1 VTLPAVSLEIVPVER
16 AAALARFVRLP
27 DLLARGDP
35 AYVAPLHDEQRKILT
50 PKHNTYFE
58 QAEACYWL
66 ARRDGRDVGRIS
78 AQWDRRVGREGHF
91 GMLAAED
98 DPAVFR
104 ALFDAVEAW
113 HRARG
118 NERILGPF
126 DLSANES
133 LGVLVDGFGTP
144 PMLLMSHGARYVGAR
159 VEEQGYGKAK
169 DLIAYLYDTAT
180 ELPPGPR
187 RMVERT
193 LPAGLVIRPLDMKRY
208 ADEVKTVSALF
219 NDAWA
224 DNWGFVPLS
233 EAETDQM
240 ARQLK
245 MLLNAKL
252 IWFAEFEGEPIGFI
266 VALPNLNEAIADLD
280 GRLLPFGW
288 AKLLWRLK
296 VSGVSSAR
304 IPLMGVRRSFQRGLL
319 GTLVPFLL
327 IDAVRREGLKL
338 GYRSTELSWILEDN
352 AAMCGIIEA
361 LGGVPYKTYRLYEKA
376 MVAAG

>member
-1 VTLPAVSLEIVPVER
+1 MRAVEIVPVDRPAELR
-16 AAALARFVRLP
+16 RFVRLP
-27 DLLARGDP
+27 DLLSRSDP

-58 QAEACYWL
+58 QAEARYWL

-78 AQWDRRVGREGHF
+78 AQWDRRIGREGHF

-104 ALFDAVEAW
+104 ALFAVVEEW
-113 HRARG
+113 HRERG
-118 NERILGPF
+118 IERIVGPF

-133 LGVLVDGFGTP
+133 LGVLVDGFETP
-144 PMLLMSHGARYVGAR
+144 PMLLMGHGARYVGAR
-159 VEEQGYGKAK
+159 VEEQGYAKAK
-169 DLIAYLYDTAT
+169 DLIAYLYDTSMD
-180 ELPPGPR
+180 LPAGPR
-187 RMVERT
+187 RLVDRA
-193 LPAGLVIRPLDMKRY
+193 LPDGLVIRPLDMKRY
-208 ADEVKTVSALF
+208 TQEVKTVSALF

-224 DNWGFVPLS
+224 GNWGFVPLS

-240 ARQLK
+240 AKQLK
-245 MLLNAKL
+245 MLLNPKL
-252 IWFAEFEGEPIGFI
+252 IWFAEWGGEPIGFI

-296 VSGVSSAR
+296 MGKVTSAR
-304 IPLMGVRRSFQRGLL
+304 IPLMGVRRTFQRGLL

-352 AAMCGIIEA
+352 TAMRGIIEA
-361 LGGVPYKTYRLYEKA
+361 LGGEPYKTYRLYGKD
-376 MVAAG
+376 VATAS